1 MKRVLFIGGSSFS
14 GSTMLD
20 MMMANSPDGF
30 SVGEIQALF
39 QPYRPHHFN
48 PVCGCGNPKCGLW
61 EKVLTSG
68 EERLY
73 QTIFN
78 EFPEVSFIVDSSKNP
93 WWIHR
98 QSSLLEKRGIQVH
111 HLLIYKEPAA
121 FAHSMVKRGRKTWK
135 RAWKNYYR
143 LYFSLI
149 ENFIPVPYKNLAQKP
164 AETISSICRS
174 CGLEFHPNQEKFW
187 GKQHHT
193 LFGNDSAKIHLYS
206 ENNTNYH
213 VLSSNLPNKEPI
225 EGRHQS
231 IYFDNTL
238 FKKLPDV
245 LKYEIT
251 ADRQL
256 LNIQS
261 LLLGEKASKEQNA
274 LAYSPFQL
282 NLKKILNYSSLS
294 VGRTLGRFFRMF

>member
-1 MKRVLFIGGSSFS
+1 MKKVLFIGGSSYS

-39 QPYRPHHFN
+39 HPYRPHHFS
-48 PVCGCGNPKCGLW
+48 PVCGCGNPECGLW
-61 EKVLTSG
+61 KRVLASG

-98 QSSLLEKRGIQVH
+98 QTSTLEKQGIMVH

-121 FAHSMVKRGRKTWK
+121 FAHSMVKRGRKTWR

-149 ENFIPVPYKNLAQKP
+149 ENFFPVPYKGLAQKP
-164 AETISSICRS
+164 SETISSICRS
-174 CGLEFHPNQEKFW
+174 CGLEFHQDRERFW
-187 GKQHHT
+187 EKQHHT

-206 ENNTNYH
+206 EKNTNYH
-213 VLSSNLPNKEPI
+213 VVSSKLPHQVPVDD
-225 EGRHQS
+225 RHQT
-231 IYFDNTL
+231 IYYDNKV
-238 FKKLPDV
+238 FEKLPDDV
-245 LKYEIT
+245 KREIT

-256 LNIQS
+256 LHIQS
-261 LLLGEKASKEQNA
+261 LLSGEKASKDVNA
-274 LAYSPFQL
+274 LVYTPFQL
-282 NLKKILNYSSLS
+282 NLKRFLNYSELLA
-294 VGRTLGRFFRMF
+294 GRILGRFFRLF